1 MNSLK
6 LRKASAVLLSRLN
19 RPLLVMLP
27 TALLAGV
34 TAYGQTTTATLSGVI
49 QDSTGGVLPNVRI
62 SARNTGTGG
71 TRETATDSAGR
82 YSLTN
87 LEPGQY
93 EIRAERAGFKPVER
107 SGVVL
112 RVVVG
117 GEL

>member
-1 MNSLK
+1 MLNSLR
-6 LRKASAVLLSRLN
+6 LRKASAVLLGRLN
-19 RPLLVMLP
+19 KLLLVMLT

-82 YSLTN
+82 YIFFILQKTA
-87 LEPGQY
+87 Y
-93 EIRAERAGFKPVER
+93 EIRAERAGFNTVTQ
-107 SGVVL
+107 SGVIL
-112 RVVVG
+112 SVG
-117 GEL
+117 GDK